1 MASIFCPQCG
11 AKNVYTLKKPNFCQG
26 CGETFAAFGM
36 ASASAQRSSYSAA
49 EPAQSETDEVPDIS
63 KFEYEIE
70 NIADAGNNKV
80 TFQTLLNNPI
90 NPEEVTY
97 GTKKLKNHK
106 KLTPEE
112 FVKVSQAECRSSRGD
127 SKDIGGGGE

>member
-49 EPAQSETDEVPDIS
+49 EPAQSETDHVPDIS

>member
-36 ASASAQRSSYSAA
+36 ANASAQRSSYSAA
-49 EPAQSETDEVPDIS
+49 QPAQNETERIPDIS
-63 KFEYEIE
+63 KFEYDIE
-70 NIADAGNNKV
+70 NISHAGNNKV
-80 TFQTLLNNPI
+80 TFETLVNNPL
-90 NPEEVTY
+90 NPKEVAY
-97 GTKKLKNHK
+97 GTKKLKGHS
-106 KLTPEE
+106 KLSREE
-112 FVKVSQAECRSSRGD
+112 FLKVSQAECRSSRGD